1 MAGPFMSTNTFI
13 SWFFCWIAAFKIDFC
28 KEHDPWC
35 DNKPPIPACDGT
47 HISVSIRN
55 LNLRMPVTEPDL
67 PHVTLNAQH
76 KRNDWLLIRDT
87 SSRKHLKYLCRKY
100 LKKTKEKE
108 LIDEELELT
117 RTQEMLA
124 KVLSENKFDEH
135 GNEIQPLQQ
144 ELYEALL
151 VFTGNIP
158 MHKEIVNILARLLF
172 MLSGDAA
179 MSSVAPFPCH
189 DLLGECCTDALN
201 NRLQDGNI
209 HKLKKYTIELAQL
222 LVCGQKYNCAQFAVD
237 FSARL
242 LRKIRNVHQ
251 HNRPAP
257 TVQAKS
263 NTYDPSSGCTYYFTE
278 SAEQVR
284 NMPTYYVSGDKKTKN
299 ANFDDMPEVDA
310 ACSKLFPKISRS
322 GFGYLFL
329 WFCPVHGHSYGFHLV
344 GGGEGRKDPFSSLYK
359 YCAHMLE
366 NIFYDFACQLSEYCL
381 NREPE
386 LFKNTRFWHDLF
398 HAIGHLCGI
407 NFKSGRVLGLEGV
420 NTEICEQVNSFLQCI
435 KYTGAHLSQ
444 DHFTFFLQFFLCL
457 MNREK
462 TKNYKKQA
470 SIAVAGLL

>member
-1 MAGPFMSTNTFI
+1 MTRRYQTTNIMAGPFMSTNTFI
-13 SWFFCWIAAFKIDFC
+13 SCFFCQIAAFKIDFH

-35 DNKPPIPACDGT
+35 ENKPPILACDGT
-47 HISVSIRN
+47 HIGVSIRN
-55 LNLRMPVTEPDL
+55 LNLRMLVTEPDL
-67 PHVTLNAQH
+67 PHVTLKAQH

-124 KVLSENKFDEH
+124 KVFSENKFDEH
-135 GNEIQPLQQ
+135 GNEIQPPQQ

-189 DLLGECCTDALN
+189 DLLGECCTDAFN

-222 LVCGQKYNCAQFAVD
+222 LVCGQKYNCAHFAVD
-237 FSARL
+237 FCTCL

-251 HNRPAP
+251 CNRPAP
-257 TVQAKS
+257 TVQAKP
-263 NTYDPSSGCTYYFTE
+263 NTYDPSSGCAYYFTE
-278 SAEQVR
+278 SGEQVR
-284 NMPTYYVSGDKKTKN
+284 NMPTHYVSGDKKTKN

-322 GFGYLFL
+322 DFGYLFL

-359 YCAHMLE
+359 YCAHMPE
-366 NIFYDFACQLSEYCL
+366 NIFYDFAC
-381 NREPE
+381 
-386 LFKNTRFWHDLF
+386 
-398 HAIGHLCGI
+398 
-407 NFKSGRVLGLEGV
+407 
-420 NTEICEQVNSFLQCI
+420 
-435 KYTGAHLSQ
+435 
-444 DHFTFFLQFFLCL
+444 
-457 MNREK
+457 
-462 TKNYKKQA
+462 
-470 SIAVAGLL
+470 